1 MTPPMIVGTRE
12 ERIEQAQMVQFVP
25 VNVVARLGF
34 TPSRLRDL
42 IGVLEVTLENF
53 ERQEK
58 HQGDPRDR

>member
-1 MTPPMIVGTRE
+1 
-12 ERIEQAQMVQFVP
+12 MVQVVP